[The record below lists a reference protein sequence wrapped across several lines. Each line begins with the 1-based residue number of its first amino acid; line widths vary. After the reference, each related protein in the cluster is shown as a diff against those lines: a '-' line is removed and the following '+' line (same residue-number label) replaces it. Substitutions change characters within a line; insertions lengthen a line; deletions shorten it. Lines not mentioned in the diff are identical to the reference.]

1 MSEEALAAHPE
12 FHLQAASPA
21 PPTPGGE
28 DPNRP
33 SIGIMSFSGE
43 IFDGTALAYGE
54 GKAYSKLKRC
64 VPPLVPRAGSGSSSV
79 DSHGCMCRSFTAML
93 CLVMIMSGLLV
104 VIYVGYQANPKWQG
118 DHTHYS
124 NCAPLRRS
132 QQPAVYTFPLTF
144 RGSAVQRRSSTST

>member
-1 MSEEALAAHPE
+1 MSEEALNAHPE
-12 FHLQAASPA
+12 FQLSAASPA

-64 VPPLVPRAGSGSSSV
+64 VPPLVPRARSGSSSV
-79 DSHGCMCRSFTAML
+79 DSHGCLCADRS
-93 CLVMIMSGLLV
+93 
-104 VIYVGYQANPKWQG
+104 
-118 DHTHYS
+118 
-124 NCAPLRRS
+124 RRC
-132 QQPAVYTFPLTF
+132 
-144 RGSAVQRRSSTST
+144 SAW

>member
-12 FHLQAASPA
+12 FHLSTSSPA

-43 IFDGTALAYGE
+43 IFDGTALTYGE

-64 VPPLVPRAGSGSSSV
+64 VPQLGLCREPAARALTRV
-79 DSHGCMCRSFTAML
+79 AVCADRS
-93 CLVMIMSGLLV
+93 
-104 VIYVGYQANPKWQG
+104 
-118 DHTHYS
+118 
-124 NCAPLRRS
+124 RRC
-132 QQPAVYTFPLTF
+132 
-144 RGSAVQRRSSTST
+144 SAW

>member
-12 FHLQAASPA
+12 FQLELSGSPA

-64 VPPLVPRAGSGSSSV
+64 VRRWPSVPAPAARALT
-79 DSHGCMCRSFTAML
+79 RTA
-93 CLVMIMSGLLV
+93 V
-104 VIYVGYQANPKWQG
+104 
-118 DHTHYS
+118 
-124 NCAPLRRS
+124 CADRS
-132 QQPAVYTFPLTF
+132 Q
-144 RGSAVQRRSSTST
+144 RCSAW

>member
-12 FHLQAASPA
+12 FNLELSGSSA

-64 VPPLVPRAGSGSSSV
+64 VPPLVPRARSGSSSV
-79 DSHGCMCRSFTAML
+79 DSHGCCADRS
-93 CLVMIMSGLLV
+93 
-104 VIYVGYQANPKWQG
+104 
-118 DHTHYS
+118 
-124 NCAPLRRS
+124 RRC
-132 QQPAVYTFPLTF
+132 
-144 RGSAVQRRSSTST
+144 SAW